1 MFHLISSE
9 ALLTF
14 TVNLTFNSPLAN
26 NLTPA
31 SSFLTKPDDF
41 NVSIVTSLPSSNQR
55 KIVKALGLGKVNSTV
70 VLPDNAATRGALLKI
85 AHLISVEEVNK

>member
-1 MFHLISSE
+1 MDLKVTLIKSVAHHL
-9 ALLTF
+9 
-14 TVNLTFNSPLAN
+14 P
-26 NLTPA
+26 
-31 SSFLTKPDDF
+31 K
-41 NVSIVTSLPSSNQR
+41 QR

>member
-1 MFHLISSE
+1 MDLKVTLIKS
-9 ALLTF
+9 
-14 TVNLTFNSPLAN
+14 VRHR
-26 NLTPA
+26 
-31 SSFLTKPDDF
+31 
-41 NVSIVTSLPSSNQR
+41 LPKQR